1 MSVSNLSQFPAGF
14 FLAHLASI
22 SWSALPVNLVDSTG
36 PPSACYASAPTP
48 GLPPRCP
55 EPRLL
60 GKAFL
65 HFPLISSR
73 ASLTTLN
80 RMLAINSFPPS
91 CSPRLSS
98 QTTQTLPCGLPY
110 LVPTLKCFFFI
121 ATYSPSLFKT
131 TPSQPFLRED
141 SIIRVPEAPHFQS
154 LAERERY
161 LCAGAPPMLEESET
175 LRGHPL
181 PYVLSP
187 GAPELPRGLGL
198 VTAPGR
204 RSLETAA
211 RMQKSFSGVKVRQ
224 TSLHVSELQFRH
236 QQGTG
241 ASEGVTIK
249 TERHFVLFKR
259 NTPRNEVP

>member
-1 MSVSNLSQFPAGF
+1 MPLLPRLGCLPDVLSPGCLARLF
-14 FLAHLASI
+14 FISHL
-22 SWSALPVNLVDSTG
+22 
-36 PPSACYASAPTP
+36 SAPGP
-48 GLPPRCP
+48 VQ
-55 EPRLL
+55 
-60 GKAFL
+60 
-65 HFPLISSR
+65 
-73 ASLTTLN
+73 TTLN